1 MNSGIIACGVAG
13 FILAIIIIREFLTK
27 DKPNDRDLEC

>member
-1 MNSGIIACGVAG
+1 MNSGVIACGIAG

-27 DKPNDRDLEC
+27 DKPNDGDLEC

>member
-1 MNSGIIACGVAG
+1 MNSGVIACGIAG

-27 DKPNDRDLEC
+27 DKPNDGNLEC